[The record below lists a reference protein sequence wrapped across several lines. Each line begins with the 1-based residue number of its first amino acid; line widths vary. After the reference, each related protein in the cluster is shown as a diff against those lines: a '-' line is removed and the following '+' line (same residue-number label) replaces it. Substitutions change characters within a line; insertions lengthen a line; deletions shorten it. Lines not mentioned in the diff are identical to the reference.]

1 MIFDRYASII
11 FIVMG
16 VSLFFYSQ
24 TLTTSIES
32 HIGPKELPM
41 FLSVALVFT
50 GILNLIAALR
60 TKSEKKGKALEYKQ
74 FLIILGCLLLYA
86 FLLEPVGYLI
96 TTFLFLLVTFQTMQ
110 RGQILKS
117 AIIAAAFAGGI
128 YYLYVEVAMGSLPGL
143 PFIE

>member
-1 MIFDRYASII
+1 
-11 FIVMG
+11 
-16 VSLFFYSQ
+16 
-24 TLTTSIES
+24 
-32 HIGPKELPM
+32 M
-41 FLSVALVFT
+41 FLSIGLVFT

-60 TKSEKKGKALEYKQ
+60 DKSEKKGKALEYKQ

-96 TTFLFLLVTFQTMQ
+96 TTFLFLLITFQTMQ
-110 RGQILKS
+110 KGQILKS

>member
-1 MIFDRYASII
+1 MFDRYASIV
-11 FIVMG
+11 FIAMG

-24 TLTTSIES
+24 TLTTSIQGY
-32 HIGPKELPM
+32 IGPKELPM
-41 FLSVALVFT
+41 FLSIALIFT

-60 TKSEKKGKALEYKQ
+60 AKIKKKEEGLEYKK
-74 FLIILGCLLLYA
+74 FLIILGCLLLYVM
-86 FLLEPVGYLI
+86 LLEPVGYVI
-96 TTFLFLLVTFQTMQ
+96 TTFCFLLATFQTMEK
-110 RGQILKS
+110 GHILKS

>member
-1 MIFDRYASII
+1 MFDRYASIL
-11 FIVMG
+11 FIVLG
-16 VSLFFYSQ
+16 VALFFYSQ

-60 TKSEKKGKALEYKQ
+60 AKAEKKKGELEYRK
-74 FLIILGCLLLYA
+74 FLIILGSLLLYVL
-86 FLLEPVGYLI
+86 LLEPVGYVI
-96 TTFLFLLVTFQTMQ
+96 STFAFLMVAFQTME
-110 RGQILKS
+110 RGHILKS

-128 YYLYVEVAMGSLPGL
+128 YYLYVEVALGSLPGL
-143 PFIE
+143 PFID

>member
-1 MIFDRYASII
+1 MFDRYASII
-11 FIVMG
+11 FIVLG
-16 VSLFFYSQ
+16 VALFFYSQ

-50 GILNLIAALR
+50 GILNLVAALR
-60 TKSEKKGKALEYKQ
+60 AKAEKKKEGLEYRK
-74 FLIILGCLLLYA
+74 FLIILGSLLLYV
-86 FLLEPVGYLI
+86 FLLEPVGYVVS
-96 TTFLFLLVTFQTMQ
+96 TFLFLLVAFQTME
-110 RGQILKS
+110 RGQLLKS

-143 PFIE
+143 PFID